1 MSKRWIW
8 DSLASKNPIHAA
20 ISASS
25 EEGERVKTIPQI
37 ETILSL
43 IGDRD
48 GIVLDA
54 GCGYG
59 RIAKYLLPQKAFKG
73 WIGIDLS
80 EIMLHKFQT
89 ILQQHQWSTPTC
101 LIRSDLKTIPIQDE
115 SVDVIITIAVLLH
128 CPRGEVPKII
138 SEFYRVLKPGGCL
151 VALVSFPNVW
161 TFSGFQGLFY
171 EGLLSLLG
179 RAFINGPVRYYS
191 RQQVLR
197 LFSRFSNVRIMPSG
211 FGLIPKRILGLPV
224 AVNKVYRTAVYDSFS
239 SILTKWLPK
248 SIQSRVCMHWDVF
261 AVK

>member
-1 MSKRWIW
+1 MIRWIW

-20 ISASS
+20 VSAFS

-37 ETILSL
+37 ERILSL

-59 RIAKYLLPQKAFKG
+59 RIAKYLLPQRTFKE
-73 WIGIDLS
+73 WIGVDLS
-80 EIMLHKFQT
+80 EVMLRKFQAMLHE
-89 ILQQHQWSTPTC
+89 HQWSTPVR
-101 LIRSDLKTIPIQDE
+101 LIRSDLKAIPIQE
-115 SVDVIITIAVLLH
+115 EAVDIIVTVAVLLH

-138 SEFYRVLKPGGCL
+138 SEFYRVLRPGGCL
-151 VALVSFPNVW
+151 IALVSFPNVW
-161 TFSGFQGLFY
+161 TLSGFQGLFY

-191 RQQVLR
+191 RRQVLS
-197 LFSRFSNVRIMPSG
+197 LFSRFSTVRIMPSG
-211 FGLIPKRILGLPV
+211 FGLIPKGILGLPM
-224 AVNKVYRTAVYDSFS
+224 AVNRVYRKAVYNRFS
-239 SILTKWLPK
+239 PILAKWLPK
-248 SIQSRVCMHWDVF
+248 SIESRVCMHWDVF